1 MNDTD
6 GPGFALPSDR
16 DRLAE
21 LGQLAGGLVH
31 ELKNPIGVIL
41 LNAELLLTQLPPSL
55 TQAEREKHEKR
66 LMRIADS
73 ARSVQEIVQSF
84 LSFARP
90 GRPDPDAVDINGLL
104 KGLLDEQSD
113 ALEKSQ
119 VAVAFHP
126 DENLA
131 LLAADLHHL
140 RSIFLNVIANAREAL
155 LGRADDRRLLV
166 ITRSAPH
173 TVRVVIAN
181 NGPPISE
188 RVATHLFQP
197 FASSKEDGTGL
208 GLAIVR
214 RLVELHHGTVTASS
228 DPLQGVSFTFEFPT
242 ELGPAKAKTELP
254 MPSVEA
260 EVRDETGSRFSVL
273 GSRLPRTDIPP
284 VQPDISKQPIAASID
299 SKKRRTRKTTNREPR
314 TAN

>member
-1 MNDTD
+1 MNDAG

-31 ELKNPIGVIL
+31 ELKNPVGVIL
-41 LNAELLLTQLPPSL
+41 LNAELLLTQLPHTL
-55 TQAEREKHEKR
+55 TPAEREKHQKR
-66 LMRIADS
+66 LTRIADS

-90 GRPDPDAVDINGLL
+90 GQPDPDAVDINGLL

-119 VAVAFHP
+119 VAVSFHP

-131 LLAADLHHL
+131 LLAADTHHL

-155 LGRADDRRLLV
+155 TDRADDRRLLV
-166 ITRSAPH
+166 ITRSAPQM
-173 TVRVVIAN
+173 VRVVIAN
-181 NGPPISE
+181 NGPPITE

-197 FASSKEDGTGL
+197 FASSKEGGTGL

-242 ELGPAKAKTELP
+242 ELGPAKAKAELP
-254 MPSVEA
+254 MPTVEA
-260 EVRDETGSRFSVL
+260 EVRLDQSDVGRPTSDASSDPGP
-273 GSRLPRTDIPP
+273 GGPP
-284 VQPDISKQPIAASID
+284 ASG
-299 SKKRRTRKTTNREPR
+299 KRRAKRKTSNLGHR
-314 TAN
+314 TSDT